1 MGAAAA
7 AAEGAAGATAATA
20 LALSFFSSPAGWS
33 FPKKGPGSIP
43 SSAATTRSLSLSGS
57 RCGKVQFLTRRKT
70 HVVLVGG
77 EKVKKEENEENSPV
91 FFCFFWVFSRRSAT
105 MRAIL

>member
-1 MGAAAA
+1 MGAA
-7 AAEGAAGATAATA
+7 AAEGAAAAAATA
-20 LALSFFSSPAGWS
+20 LALSFFSTPAGS
-33 FPKKGPGSIP
+33 FPKNGPGSIP

-57 RCGKVQFLTRRKT
+57 RCGSVQFLTRRKT

-77 EKVKKEENEENSPV
+77 FEKVKNEGKSPFLF
-91 FFCFFWVFSRRSAT
+91 FFCVLSRRSAT